1 MQAPAKSSALG
12 CCLLQPTVCSQGRD
26 VSLYCCH
33 QSDVLGCMARAPRRI
48 LFPRCQRAQLPHQ
61 TPVLPSS
68 CSAGAP
74 PWGSSSR
81 VPAGTRVSSTTGST
95 GQCAVQPWHPRC
107 RPAPS
112 APTGPGNAPLP
123 FHCGAQSQQ
132 GLEHWGQQETSPRS
146 HQERKKPPPR
156 KPTAKRIRKADPT
169 TGERGRAFCWGTAEP
184 CEPSGLADARVL
196 EPRARPQGRGHHR
209 VSLCRAG
216 G

>member
-33 QSDVLGCMARAPRRI
+33 QSDVLGCMARALRRI

-61 TPVLPSS
+61 TLVLPGAAAPVCLQVPASP
-68 CSAGAP
+68 APLGAP
-74 PWGSSSR
+74 VSVRCSP
-81 VPAGTRVSSTTGST
+81 GTP
-95 GQCAVQPWHPRC
+95 CC

-132 GLEHWGQQETSPRS
+132 GLEHWRQQETPPRS

-169 TGERGRAFCWGTAEP
+169 TGERGRAFCWATAEP

-196 EPRARPQGRGHHR
+196 EPRARPQGCGHHR